1 MEKRPYPGS
10 KFSTFI
16 QFTAK
21 NLAHLIWPKYNSH
34 PWPCVTAL
42 ASAFCLQN
50 SAKGKDQSNDE
61 ELDNMMTVSTHAA
74 PGAAL
79 ADDQVVEEGF
89 LEQVAQ

>member
-1 MEKRPYPGS
+1 MGGVYLHTYVCNAFADLS
-10 KFSTFI
+10 VMHFV
-16 QFTAK
+16 
-21 NLAHLIWPKYNSH
+21 
-34 PWPCVTAL
+34 PCVTTL

-61 ELDNMMTVSTHAA
+61 ELDNMMTVSTHPA

>member
-1 MEKRPYPGS
+1 MH
-10 KFSTFI
+10 FV
-16 QFTAK
+16 
-21 NLAHLIWPKYNSH
+21 
-34 PWPCVTAL
+34 PCVTAL

-61 ELDNMMTVSTHAA
+61 ELDNMITVSTHAA